1 MGVLAGGGVGVEAA
15 ARGGRRRA
23 EVGGDRAEAAA
34 GGVHWGLLLLLTLLR
49 RHGSRAVRG
58 CVVGRW
64 GDELH
69 ARNEGRFSG
78 VPPRESCRLVES

>member
-23 EVGGDRAEAAA
+23 EVGGDHAEAAA

-58 CVVGRW
+58 CVGRTARPKRRTVFW
-64 GDELH
+64 RAAAGEL
-69 ARNEGRFSG
+69 S
-78 VPPRESCRLVES
+78 SS